1 MFYLVG
7 ASDIVRSV
15 STFVAAHGAALGS
28 QDLTG
33 LRSSLFTTLHSIDR
47 TPHSDPKDEVQVTN
61 GVEAEVAARFPLD
74 RDNFDLADPARE
86 KSVTEGLA
94 SFASND
100 PVLRSLALLMLNQIF
115 TTSGARS
122 GSMSD
127 SSAVGHIWVAP
138 GRAWDT
144 QDVHEA
150 ILHELTHQ
158 FLFVDELV
166 HPHFD
171 PGVNDVRVSS
181 SIRGESREL
190 AAAVHSAIVAS
201 EILQFRM
208 RMENESARHALHGA
222 TDAMRTGLQHT
233 VAEIRSAEHVW
244 ALLKPRMQSLITSA
258 GSVAA

>member
-1 MFYLVG
+1 MYHLVG

-15 STFVAAHGAALGS
+15 STFVAAHSAASGS
-28 QDLTG
+28 QDLAG
-33 LRSSLFTTLHSIDR
+33 LRTSLFTALHSIDR
-47 TPHSDPKDEVQVTN
+47 TPHPDPNDEVKITN

-74 RDNFDLADPARE
+74 QENFDPADTARE
-86 KSVTEGLA
+86 KSVTEGWA
-94 SFASND
+94 SFASDD
-100 PVLRSLALLMLNQIF
+100 PVLGSLAQLMLNQVF
-115 TTSGARS
+115 TTSGTRS

-138 GRAWDT
+138 GHAWDT

-201 EILQFRM
+201 EILQFRT
-208 RMENESARHALHGA
+208 RVENGSAQHALHG
-222 TDAMRTGLQHT
+222 TTEAMRTGLQHT
-233 VAEIRSAEHVW
+233 VEEIRSEEMIW
-244 ALLKPRMQSLITSA
+244 GLLKPRMQDLVTSA
-258 GSVAA
+258 GSVPA

>member
-1 MFYLVG
+1 MYHLVG
-7 ASDIVRSV
+7 ASEVVQSV
-15 STFVAAHGAALGS
+15 STFVAAQGADSGS
-28 QDLTG
+28 KDLAG
-33 LRSSLFTTLHSIDR
+33 LRTSLFTGLHSIDR
-47 TPHSDPKDEVQVTN
+47 TPHSRPNHEVRVTN
-61 GVEAEVAARFPLD
+61 GVEADVAARFPLD
-74 RDNFDLADPARE
+74 RDNFDQADSGRE
-86 KSVTEGLA
+86 KSVNEGWA
-94 SFASND
+94 SFASDD
-100 PVLRSLALLMLNQIF
+100 PILRSLAMLMLNQIF
-115 TTSGARS
+115 TTSGTRS

-138 GRAWDT
+138 GHAWDM

-201 EILQFRM
+201 EILRFRA
-208 RMENESARHALHGA
+208 RVEDGSAQHALHGN

-233 VAEIRSAEHVW
+233 IEEIRSENQTW
-244 ALLKPRMQSLITSA
+244 GLLKPRMQGLITSA